1 MMNLVPEKHKLQ
13 HSTLI
18 NLSNYFD
25 NRLAWFSISF
35 PSPELG
41 PSRLIAITGALEKRS
56 NTAGF
61 VLRRLLISPQYCH
74 LVINEALLLLQPHRE
89 LRHGRRTSGL
99 ASVIN
104 CEVWGELIFWYL
116 DQFRGNFSKE
126 NYKVSKNRLIS
137 LICLYWAWRGV
148 YFVQSILWCLEDNC
162 PEQPLHHVP
171 AAPTDFVIR
180 REVRAHESCYYTILV
195 FINNPPPRIITFIRK

>member
-89 LRHGRRTSGL
+89 QRARLY
-99 ASVIN
+99 
-104 CEVWGELIFWYL
+104 IFSNPY
-116 DQFRGNFSKE
+116 S
-126 NYKVSKNRLIS
+126 
-137 LICLYWAWRGV
+137 
-148 YFVQSILWCLEDNC
+148 EDNC

-171 AAPTDFVIR
+171 PAPTDFVIR
-180 REVRAHESCYYTILV
+180 EKGQSTLLLLLQD
-195 FINNPPPRIITFIRK
+195 ITFHKQSRGFD

>member
-41 PSRLIAITGALEKRS
+41 PSRLIAITGALEKMS

-74 LVINEALLLLQPHRE
+74 LVINEALLLLQPHGEPGWIFCSNPYSDVERIIVQNSHSIMSHQHQ
-89 LRHGRRTSGL
+89 LILSSGR
-99 ASVIN
+99 
-104 CEVWGELIFWYL
+104 
-116 DQFRGNFSKE
+116 K
-126 NYKVSKNRLIS
+126 
-137 LICLYWAWRGV
+137 
-148 YFVQSILWCLEDNC
+148 
-162 PEQPLHHVP
+162 
-171 AAPTDFVIR
+171 
-180 REVRAHESCYYTILV
+180 VRARWLVYYYSQILV
-195 FINNPPPRIITFIRK
+195 SINNPRALINTFIN

>member
-89 LRHGRRTSGL
+89 LLCTPAQGSIFRLSRKQSRKWKIWKSCEKKNMKYNFHKFFTLLHLLKEYSARQWQDWINQSLSLSRM
-99 ASVIN
+99 IN
-104 CEVWGELIFWYL
+104 CF
-116 DQFRGNFSKE
+116 
-126 NYKVSKNRLIS
+126 
-137 LICLYWAWRGV
+137 
-148 YFVQSILWCLEDNC
+148 
-162 PEQPLHHVP
+162 
-171 AAPTDFVIR
+171 
-180 REVRAHESCYYTILV
+180 
-195 FINNPPPRIITFIRK
+195 